1 MSSAAR
7 SSKAELGYAT
17 SARCDDEWLTVTLS
31 TGRVIREPVGAHPW
45 LAVASSAARR
55 AVEVVD
61 FGTALHWPELDEDM
75 GVNELLGVSE
85 EEIARLAG
93 FTIYS
98 SRP

>member
-7 SSKAELGYAT
+7 SPRSELGYAT
-17 SARCDDEWLTVTLS
+17 SVRCDDEWLTVTLS
-31 TGRVIREPVGAHPW
+31 NGRVIREPVSAHSW
-45 LAVASSAARR
+45 LAAAPSAARR
-55 AVEVVD
+55 TVEVVE

>member
-7 SSKAELGYAT
+7 SPRSELGYAT
-17 SARCDDEWLTVTLS
+17 SVRCDDEWLTVTLS
-31 TGRVIREPVGAHPW
+31 NGRVIREPISAHPW
-45 LAVASSAARR
+45 LAAAGSTARR
-55 AVEVVD
+55 DVEIVE

-75 GVNELLGVSE
+75 CVNELLGVSE